1 MSSQEEKV
9 KRFLH
14 INQGRKG
21 EEAKVSLEAFTLP
34 WYFEKSWEKI
44 ILVLSCATL
53 LWTII
58 KLILFH
64 RI

>member
-21 EEAKVSLEAFTLP
+21 EEAKVSLEVFTLP
-34 WYFEKSWEKI
+34 WFFEGWQKI
-44 ILVLSCATL
+44 VLLLSYCAL
-53 LWTII
+53 ALNVI
-58 KLILFH
+58 KLIFLH
-64 RI
+64 RL